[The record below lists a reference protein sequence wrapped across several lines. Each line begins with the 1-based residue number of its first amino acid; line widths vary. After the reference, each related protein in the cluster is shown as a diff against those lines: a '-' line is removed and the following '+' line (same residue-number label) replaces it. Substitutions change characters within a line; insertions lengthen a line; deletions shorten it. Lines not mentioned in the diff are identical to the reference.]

1 MNKNLFWFYVMN
13 AIIFACRGFEDLP
26 SQNIFYY
33 FKETLKYNQQT
44 IMFIGSF
51 ISLAWVAKILIGY
64 ITDNLWFT
72 KKQYIIGSITFSAL
86 IALFIGI
93 TNNICVPLLIGL
105 MMLASTNS
113 AFANVSI
120 DGQMVETGKKNG
132 ITGALQS
139 CQWSAITIASVLTGI
154 GGGYLSEHFN
164 YHFSYLCLLP
174 MYLGVLL
181 VTWQYKPE
189 TQIIQKQSFLPV
201 IKSLFQDKQ
210 LLIVCLFLFLYNLS
224 PSFGTPL
231 MFIQRDSFH
240 FSKIFIGFLGTLS
253 AICSVIGAGLY
264 WKYSKKI
271 DLNKWIFYS
280 VIIGATNT
288 LCYLYYTRISCVVYD
303 VVNSVIGMFLQLI
316 ILDFCARKSKT
327 GSECLTFAL
336 LTSVCNLTNTC
347 NGFIGGY
354 LFPIIGL
361 SWLIIVSSVTSFCC
375 LPLLKRIK
383 I

>member
-132 ITGALQS
+132 
-139 CQWSAITIASVLTGI
+139 
-154 GGGYLSEHFN
+154 H
-164 YHFSYLCLLP
+164 
-174 MYLGVLL
+174 
-181 VTWQYKPE
+181 
-189 TQIIQKQSFLPV
+189 
-201 IKSLFQDKQ
+201 DK
-210 LLIVCLFLFLYNLS
+210 
-224 PSFGTPL
+224 
-231 MFIQRDSFH
+231 
-240 FSKIFIGFLGTLS
+240 
-253 AICSVIGAGLY
+253 
-264 WKYSKKI
+264 
-271 DLNKWIFYS
+271 
-280 VIIGATNT
+280 
-288 LCYLYYTRISCVVYD
+288 
-303 VVNSVIGMFLQLI
+303 
-316 ILDFCARKSKT
+316 
-327 GSECLTFAL
+327 
-336 LTSVCNLTNTC
+336 
-347 NGFIGGY
+347 
-354 LFPIIGL
+354 
-361 SWLIIVSSVTSFCC
+361 
-375 LPLLKRIK
+375 
-383 I
+383 